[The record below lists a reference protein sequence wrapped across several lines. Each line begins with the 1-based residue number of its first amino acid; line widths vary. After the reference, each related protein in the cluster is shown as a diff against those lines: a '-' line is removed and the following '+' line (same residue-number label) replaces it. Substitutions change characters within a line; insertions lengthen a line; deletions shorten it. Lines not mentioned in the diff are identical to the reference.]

1 MMRKFICLCFF
12 AFSLPSFAQDAFFS
26 QYYLAPIQ
34 FNPALAGTAKGCDRI
49 SLMYKT
55 QWTRLYQNYRYAFA
69 SYEKLK
75 DGIHGAYGISV
86 NRNEEGNGVLTRT
99 FLTGTYGYHMLL
111 NRTSRLYV
119 GFQASLFNR
128 TIDFS
133 KLVYRDQLDPK
144 FGVTKPSTA
153 LPIVNSRFAPDFS
166 TGIAYKNSFSKNQGF
181 LIGLAVKHL
190 TTPDESLLGFDQ
202 VNLNTTWTLHGS
214 FSHSFQTNNEYRKL
228 IQAISPQFIIQK
240 QGAFE
245 MGQLGIMAKSDFFTV
260 SAFYRWGSHLFD
272 LNYPDAVVFAVRI
285 QNFKA
290 KEYKQ
295 VKNPFEAG
303 FAYDL
308 TANAI
313 GFNGL
318 GPSYEIGFAS
328 MPNGVSCDG
337 PGEFYKNKIR
347 IPFVGKNRKLK
358 TNGKSVPFQDKKTK
372 CEDFL

>member
-1 MMRKFICLCFF
+1 MMRTLIIIILTGI
-12 AFSLPSFAQDAFFS
+12 SWSISAQDAFFS

-34 FNPALAGTAKGCDRI
+34 FNPALTGTANGCDRI
-49 SLMYKT
+49 SLMYKS
-55 QWTRLYQNYRYAFA
+55 QWTRLYQNYQYAFA

-75 DGIHGAYGISV
+75 DGIHGAYGISL

-99 FLTGTYGYHMLL
+99 FFTGTYGYHMLL
-111 NRTSRLYV
+111 SNTSRLYV

-133 KLVYRDQLDPK
+133 KLIYRDQLDPR
-144 FGVTKPSTA
+144 FGVTKPSAA

-166 TGIAYKNSFSKNQGF
+166 TGIAFRNNFNKNQGM

-190 TTPDESLLGFDQ
+190 TSPDESLLGFDQ

-214 FSHSFQTNNEYRKL
+214 FSHNFQTNNEYRRL
-228 IQAISPQFIIQK
+228 IQAISPQFVLQK

-245 MGQLGIMAKSDFFTV
+245 MGQIGIMAKSDYFTV
-260 SAFYRWGSHLFD
+260 SAFYRWNSYLLN
-272 LNYPDAVVFAVRI
+272 LNYPDAVVMAVRI

-290 KEYKQ
+290 KELKQ
-295 VKNPFEAG
+295 VKNPFESG

-318 GPSYEIGFAS
+318 GPSYEIGFAT
-328 MPNGVSCDG
+328 MPHGVSCDG
-337 PGEFYKNKIR
+337 PGEMYKNQIR
-347 IPFVGKNRKLK
+347 IPFFGKNRKLR
-358 TNGKSVPFQDKKTK
+358 TNGKNIPFQDKKTK